1 MNITPYEGR
10 FGKTRW
16 WAYEFDGW
24 TNKLTW
30 RVHLWMSQ
38 DDPRYYEAMAIASR
52 PCSKEELFKRAEELK
67 AEIKGLFCLNS
78 GLYGFN
84 GMELELINDM
94 LGMINYEEIIEFEQ

>member
-1 MNITPYEGR
+1 
-10 FGKTRW
+10 
-16 WAYEFDGW
+16 
-24 TNKLTW
+24 
-30 RVHLWMSQ
+30 MSQ
-38 DDPRYYEAMAIASR
+38 DDPRYHEAMAIASR